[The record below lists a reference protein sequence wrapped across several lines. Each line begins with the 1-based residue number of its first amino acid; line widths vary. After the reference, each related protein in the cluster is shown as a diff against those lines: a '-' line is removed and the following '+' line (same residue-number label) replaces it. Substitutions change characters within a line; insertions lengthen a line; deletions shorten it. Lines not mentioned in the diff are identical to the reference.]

1 MKTIFVKPENAARAW
16 YLIDA
21 KGKPLGRIAA
31 KAAAMLRG
39 KDKPQFT
46 PLWETGDH
54 VIIINAASVEISG
67 RKRTDK
73 LYYRHTGYVGGL
85 KSMTFEKLIAKHA
98 TMPLELAVR
107 GMLPKGP
114 LGRKIYKNVKIYAG
128 ESHPHAA
135 QNPVTVDI
143 E

>member
-1 MKTIFVKPENAARAW
+1 MKTIFVKPENAARVW

-31 KAAAMLRG
+31 KAASLARG

-54 VIIINAASVEISG
+54 VVIINAASVEITG

-85 KSMTFEKLIAKHA
+85 KVTPFDKLIAKHGS
-98 TMPLELAVR
+98 MPLELAVK

-114 LGRKIYKNVKIYAG
+114 LGRKMCKNVKIYAG
-128 ESHPHAA
+128 SDHPHAA
-135 QNPVTVDI
+135 QNPIPV
-143 E
+143 EL